1 MKKLTMF
8 VCLLALGIAV
18 GMVAFRPVDAHATT
32 AISTVNSP
40 SPGAN
45 AEAAKTFTGQIAVMD
60 GKYVLVSGSD
70 TFQLDNQEKAKAFD
84 GQNVKVTGTLDAATK
99 TIRVVD
105 IQAA

>member
-1 MKKLTMF
+1 MKKLTMV
-8 VCLLALGIAV
+8 VCLLALGMAV
-18 GMVAFRPVDAHATT
+18 GTVAVRPVDAHATT
-32 AISTVNSP
+32 TIATVNSP
-40 SPGAN
+40 MPGVN

-99 TIRVVD
+99 TIRVAD